1 MRMKLEKFNF
11 LLVYV
16 WYRYP
21 GRNSGILFSNIEY
34 GLEKEP
40 LSNAASSQ
48 LDARALSSEID
59 CGYIRPDDSA
69 FKCAN
74 ALFSFHAP
82 ANTFAS
88 HSN

>member
-11 LLVYV
+11 LLIYV

-48 LDARALSSEID
+48 LDTRDLSSEID
-59 CGYIRPDDSA
+59 CGHIRPDDSA
-69 FKCAN
+69 FKWIYKVERPSQRI
-74 ALFSFHAP
+74 SFH
-82 ANTFAS
+82 S
-88 HSN
+88 SE